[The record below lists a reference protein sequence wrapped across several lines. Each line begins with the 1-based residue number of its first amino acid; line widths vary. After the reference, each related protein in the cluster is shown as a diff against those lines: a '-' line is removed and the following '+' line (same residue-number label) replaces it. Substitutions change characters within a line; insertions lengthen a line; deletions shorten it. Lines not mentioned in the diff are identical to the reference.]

1 MDISTREEENRDL
14 WEREETMRKWEKR
27 GWDGIKAY
35 RETLKGGVGHREGKI
50 HVYDKRELEM
60 MEKKWRGKGEQIER
74 EENRRDVG
82 VGGGRDRNV
91 KMLGRD
97 ITLEQA
103 QEGVGDGM

>member
-35 RETLKGGVGHREGKI
+35 RETLKGGVGRREGKI
-50 HVYDKRELEM
+50 HVYDKRELE
-60 MEKKWRGKGEQIER
+60 KKWREKGEQIER

-82 VGGGRDRNV
+82 VGGWER
-91 KMLGRD
+91 
-97 ITLEQA
+97 
-103 QEGVGDGM
+103 

>member
-1 MDISTREEENRDL
+1 M
-14 WEREETMRKWEKR
+14 
-27 GWDGIKAY
+27 
-35 RETLKGGVGHREGKI
+35 
-50 HVYDKRELEM
+50 YDKRELEM

-82 VGGGRDRNV
+82 VGDGRDRNV